1 MAEGVLSR
9 NTHPN
14 AGLRRFLRNCL
25 AGGVASAC
33 YFAVYLPL
41 RHWTPL
47 PQTAADNIGL
57 MVGALIQ
64 FVGCRYFVFKAREGS
79 LPRQAAGFAAAELA
93 TLLLNM
99 AVLWALRGVLPRG
112 IGESD
117 LLALLSTFIVFAGF
131 SYPVWHLV
139 FKPAPAK

>member
-1 MAEGVLSR
+1 
-9 NTHPN
+9 
-14 AGLRRFLRNCL
+14 
-25 AGGVASAC
+25 
-33 YFAVYLPL
+33 L
-41 RHWTPL
+41 RHWTPF

-64 FVGCRYFVFKAREGS
+64 FVGCRYFVFKARAGS
-79 LPRQAAGFAAAELA
+79 LPRQAAGFAAAEVA

-99 AVLWALRGVLPRG
+99 AVLWALRSALPRG

-117 LLALLSTFIVFAGF
+117 LLALLSTFVVFAGF